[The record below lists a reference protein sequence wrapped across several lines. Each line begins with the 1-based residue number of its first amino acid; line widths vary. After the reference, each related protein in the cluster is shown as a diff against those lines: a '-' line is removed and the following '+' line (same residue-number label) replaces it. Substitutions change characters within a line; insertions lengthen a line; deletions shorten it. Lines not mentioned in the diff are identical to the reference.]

1 MDLFIPTLVIPTQ
14 PAQFN
19 FTSKPC
25 TPLHLLHE
33 ILGVVININKNC
45 YIQISLG
52 CMQNILVN
60 LGVSLSNMGMVSE
73 SIAWEHFKIR
83 MLRHLDSSAAMT
95 LPDMAYAFMGLS
107 VAYHWQHQ
115 FQSSI
120 QASQQSLDLW
130 HHLSDSLPDVD
141 IRICL
146 IMVLTT
152 QTRSLL
158 KTSEKMAA
166 LSIAQDAVA
175 LSRPMLQQ
183 MIKPSSGSS
192 SSVDNFNADWSC
204 AAIFELAKALSS
216 LNHHL
221 KSYEAL
227 KEDVIRAFHCHPLHS
242 NDPLILNIFITHFD
256 ETIAIL
262 REVVE
267 KSDSNIF
274 TDEWILWTVA
284 RIIQFLPTP
293 NQLALLQVLVR
304 TIEHFGAILANRGS
318 DWQWVLDDLFNPIYH
333 NLWRTGL
340 LDGALK
346 VCGQAIRYL
355 DSCFKSDEVT
365 VAAGYWRLN
374 RHFILCDMGRYSD
387 AIGLLQ
393 QATIASVPEGFLL
406 HPYIVQIRILHRTGR
421 NQEALQL
428 LRKGVAAGCQKCWTD
443 SVEVFQLQLI
453 FCLQNLQPPGDI
465 HTWKKR
471 RGLMAAEE
479 AVSIYTENVPHMW
492 GDFLYTIRKQEL
504 GANVFHAL
512 SCDCHRRLRGSSGIM
527 RKVSSPE
534 TYFCPALAEALEQ
547 LAGYLGRKAMSG
559 EHLPQRL
566 SVHRFGESSQLY
578 PPEPEFLFEK
588 VVDMVELED
597 KWEIPAPGRVSEA
610 DDEYHD
616 ASEGPS
622 VEAVESDDEADKY
635 HDASEPPTSIEPL
648 ALISELSSRSS
659 TSTPGPA
666 IDIDTPVQANP
677 AGDPATAILGG
688 SSTPAVQNPTST
700 DTAKSILSK
709 PLELDVRLRLRSTL
723 MDVVWWVLLGILF
736 AIAAIAWRCL
746 SINGPESR
754 QEKHNIDLKQRVKG
768 EERNPGSFKPRLLRG
783 HRVAAPTACE
793 VMAFEMRCHSSR
805 ATRAISVKS
814 TPSKPPKRKSK

>member
-1 MDLFIPTLVIPTQ
+1 MLYVHCECNKISAVQPPGFHGVRSRFKAWRKRDDLEAKIGCLKERVSKCYTQFTAFSVARIEHNTLRIEQTAIINHVENQVKVRRLEGMMAQVLLETPFGQNIMNRTVEIISADPTHSSLESQYMSAQTMGLITLLEGLLISGKLVLNGPLFIPTLVIPTQ

-227 KEDVIRAFHCHPLHS
+227 KEGFQTIIRLPIPSHLLLGECIDLFLDQICKVVEEGSFSLPMLVDCVILLCNLARIYPEQFLSQFISLLHAYAYFAQQDDSPSMENIRLFLEPKLDLPPPKLDVTRPMNINFGGDNGFQIEDVIRAFHCHPLHS

-262 REVVE
+262 RDVVE

-274 TDEWILWTVA
+274 TDKWILWTVA

-333 NLWRTGL
+333 NLWKTGL
-340 LDGALK
+340 LNGALK

-393 QATIASVPEGFLL
+393 QATIASVSRRVFCCILTSSKSASFTALEETKKHFSFSGKEWPLAAKNAGQ
-406 HPYIVQIRILHRTGR
+406 IV
-421 NQEALQL
+421 
-428 LRKGVAAGCQKCWTD
+428 LR
-443 SVEVFQLQLI
+443 SFSYNFI
-453 FCLQNLQPPGDI
+453 FCLQNLQPPGD
-465 HTWKKR
+465 
-471 RGLMAAEE
+471 M
-479 AVSIYTENVPHMW
+479 
-492 GDFLYTIRKQEL
+492 
-504 GANVFHAL
+504 
-512 SCDCHRRLRGSSGIM
+512 
-527 RKVSSPE
+527 
-534 TYFCPALAEALEQ
+534 
-547 LAGYLGRKAMSG
+547 
-559 EHLPQRL
+559 
-566 SVHRFGESSQLY
+566 
-578 PPEPEFLFEK
+578 
-588 VVDMVELED
+588 
-597 KWEIPAPGRVSEA
+597 
-610 DDEYHD
+610 
-616 ASEGPS
+616 
-622 VEAVESDDEADKY
+622 
-635 HDASEPPTSIEPL
+635 
-648 ALISELSSRSS
+648 
-659 TSTPGPA
+659 
-666 IDIDTPVQANP
+666 
-677 AGDPATAILGG
+677 
-688 SSTPAVQNPTST
+688 
-700 DTAKSILSK
+700 
-709 PLELDVRLRLRSTL
+709 
-723 MDVVWWVLLGILF
+723 
-736 AIAAIAWRCL
+736 
-746 SINGPESR
+746 
-754 QEKHNIDLKQRVKG
+754 
-768 EERNPGSFKPRLLRG
+768 
-783 HRVAAPTACE
+783 
-793 VMAFEMRCHSSR
+793 
-805 ATRAISVKS
+805 
-814 TPSKPPKRKSK
+814 